1 MPASALRMRGKA
13 SPTIGI
19 AGRSS
24 SLGVTCEA
32 MLIVGVGVMSFTG
45 DSSFLVVAGIGVGVG
60 VMSFTGGSSVMV
72 VGIGDRGGGV
82 FVVTTGC
89 AVGFGRGKAVGGG

>member
-1 MPASALRMRGKA
+1 MPASALRIRGRA

-32 MLIVGVGVMSFTG
+32 MLV
-45 DSSFLVVAGIGVGVG
+45 VGVG
-60 VMSFTGGSSVMV
+60 VMSFTGGSSLMV
-72 VGIGDRGGGV
+72 VGIGVGVMSFTCGLSVMVVGVGDKGGGV
-82 FVVTTGC
+82 FVVTTRCG
-89 AVGFGRGKAVGGG
+89 VGFGRGKAVGAG